1 MANKGGRKPNRIPVR
16 FVGDEEEAKPA
27 AGTPDESPTPEE
39 LGRQSSYDD
48 STEMG
53 QRIET
58 GETGESDTAG
68 GPDPS
73 ELPRSRNNQDTT
85 ASHTEPEGKGGG
97 GASGTAQEPPRNAAA
112 GAGPQ
117 VAELI
122 ATRAELRRVEGELKK
137 LSDERQEMN
146 DRLARRQAE
155 FDNFRKRTLKQQSHA
170 VELAAQPVV
179 ARLLEVLDDFDLA
192 LMSAEQQ
199 PDFEKFRKGVELVY
213 AKLRD
218 ALRAEGLE
226 RMQAEGTP
234 FDPEQH
240 EALMQTGEG
249 EGELTVA
256 DVLRPGYTLKGRVIR
271 PAGVRV
277 HKG

>member
-1 MANKGGRKPNRIPVR
+1 MTAP
-16 FVGDEEEAKPA
+16 
-27 AGTPDESPTPEE
+27 
-39 LGRQSSYDD
+39 
-48 STEMG
+48 
-53 QRIET
+53 
-58 GETGESDTAG
+58 GEDTAG
-68 GPDPS
+68 ERGEAAPAEPVIPEPAADPAVDATDVP
-73 ELPRSRNNQDTT
+73 EDAPTDVPKNM
-85 ASHTEPEGKGGG
+85 PEG
-97 GASGTAQEPPRNAAA
+97 ARVEESDLERAQREAA
-112 GAGPQ
+112 
-117 VAELI
+117 EYLDH
-122 ATRAELRRVEGELKK
+122 LRRL
-137 LSDERQEMN
+137 
-146 DRLARRQAE
+146 QAE

-226 RMQAEGTP
+226 RMEAEGKP

-240 EALMQTGEG
+240 EALMQIGEG

>member
-1 MANKGGRKPNRIPVR
+1 MTGPGEDRREETAGERGEAVPAQPVTPQ
-16 FVGDEEEAKPA
+16 PA
-27 AGTPDESPTPEE
+27 ADPAVVADDAPDGAGTDAA
-39 LGRQSSYDD
+39 D
-48 STEMG
+48 
-53 QRIET
+53 
-58 GETGESDTAG
+58 G
-68 GPDPS
+68 GS
-73 ELPRSRNNQDTT
+73 ELER
-85 ASHTEPEGKGGG
+85 
-97 GASGTAQEPPRNAAA
+97 AQREAA
-112 GAGPQ
+112 
-117 VAELI
+117 EYLDH
-122 ATRAELRRVEGELKK
+122 LRRL
-137 LSDERQEMN
+137 
-146 DRLARRQAE
+146 QAE

-226 RMQAEGTP
+226 RMEAEGKP

-249 EGELTVA
+249 EGDLVVG